1 MSLIGHRKFYF
12 QLLLDDACQ
21 VRLTSIRSI
30 IMFEPDTVLE
40 ILRFLVQ
47 VQDSATLDAAERV
60 DLGLPT

>member
-1 MSLIGHRKFYF
+1 MSLIDHRKVYS

-21 VRLTSIRSI
+21 IRLTTTRSI